1 MINLIAYDR
10 KAGNAFF
17 VDDFGRLKGLTHEQ
31 SYASVTDADL
41 ERAHKYLSYE
51 RLNVSYPDAASAAA
65 FLAQVKA
72 RVEKEGR

>member
-10 KAGNAFF
+10 RAGNAFF
-17 VDDFGRLKGLTHEQ
+17 VDNFGRLKGLTHEH
-31 SYASVTDADL
+31 SYAPVTDDDL
-41 ERAHKYLSYE
+41 ERALKHLSYE
-51 RLNVSYPDAASAAA
+51 RLNVSFPDAMSAAA